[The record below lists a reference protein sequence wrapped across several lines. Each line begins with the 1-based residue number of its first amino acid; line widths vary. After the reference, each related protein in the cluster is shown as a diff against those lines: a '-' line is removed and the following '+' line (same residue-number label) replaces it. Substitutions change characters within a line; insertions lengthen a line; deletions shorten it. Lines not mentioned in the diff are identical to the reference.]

1 MEDVNFPLDQG
12 QVSSALRGLQE
23 AREESTRPRRLEDNE
38 DELDNAGQ
46 ARDDEEAQQ
55 TAQAERAVIAE
66 DRVDVAEQTRQQTQ
80 QQSQGRQQD
89 QTVADRVAENQ
100 EVEVQAQEEAQDGV
114 AEGTLQPLEVAR
126 EFGVDPRG
134 GAPSAAEQVED
145 GFRSG
150 NDVADPERIDEFQ
163 NGSRIDSVE
172 EGTTRAVEEA
182 TSPERENPARPLEGT
197 PSIRDVSED
206 GGAGLR
212 SRENLEETFNAD
224 PPSPEERSA
233 ENLEQRPEIDAR
245 VQQRVQEE
253 RADEA
258 ETRVRNEPAFDAP
271 APEVDPV
278 EPPNEPLQEA
288 IDNNPLRGPKPSELR
303 EDDASAVETERG
315 QNISNLI

>member
-23 AREESTRPRRLEDNE
+23 SREESTRPRRLEDNA

-46 ARDDEEAQQ
+46 ARDEEEAQQ
-55 TAQAERAVIAE
+55 ASQAERTVIAE
-66 DRVDVAEQTRQQTQ
+66 DRVDVAEQTQQQT
-80 QQSQGRQQD
+80 QGRQQD

-100 EVEVQAQEEAQDGV
+100 EVEIQAQEEEQDGV
-114 AEGTLQPLEVAR
+114 AEETLQPLEVAR

-134 GAPSAAEQVED
+134 GVPSAAEQVTD

-150 NDVADPERIDEFQ
+150 NDVADPDRVNEFQ
-163 NGSRIDSVE
+163 NGSRIDSVQ
-172 EGTTRAVEEA
+172 EGTSRAVEDA

-206 GGAGLR
+206 SGAGLR
-212 SRENLEETFNAD
+212 GREDLEETFNAD

-245 VQQRVQEE
+245 VQQRVQED

-271 APEVDPV
+271 APEIDPV
-278 EPPNEPLQEA
+278 EPPEEPLQEA

-315 QNISNLI
+315 QNISSLI